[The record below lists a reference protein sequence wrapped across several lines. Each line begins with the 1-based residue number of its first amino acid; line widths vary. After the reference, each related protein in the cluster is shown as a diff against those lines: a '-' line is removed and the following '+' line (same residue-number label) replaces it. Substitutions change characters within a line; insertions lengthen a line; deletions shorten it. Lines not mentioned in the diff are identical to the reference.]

1 MPKKGNIH
9 TKFHKCKAKLKL
21 EIVMSM
27 TLADRGSG
35 ATGYHTSGIQAPL
48 YSKTRLYMICKISLV
63 SAVVA
68 QPGRALDLFRGEA
81 EDRAV
86 VSSNLT
92 DGTYTCF
99 TAFLIIMEMFS
110 IILPDAD
117 RWFLASN
124 IALSSC
130 FDKCLEIFLSLLA
143 ASKKCS
149 PLSSAEKATLC
160 MSR

>member
-1 MPKKGNIH
+1 MD
-9 TKFHKCKAKLKL
+9 L
-21 EIVMSM
+21 EIVMSIR
-27 TLADRGSG
+27 LANRSSD
-35 ATGYHTSGIQAPL
+35 AIGYHSFGKIQVPL
-48 YSKTRLYMICKISLV
+48 HSKTRLYMICKTSLV

-92 DGTYTCF
+92 DGTSHLFYSI
-99 TAFLIIMEMFS
+99 FLIIMEMLS
-110 IILPDAD
+110 IILPDAA

-124 IALSSC
+124 MAVSSC
-130 FDKCLEIFLSLLA
+130 SDKCLEIFISLLA

-149 PLSSAEKATLC
+149 PLSSAENATLC